1 MSGFSFA
8 KPSAFSGGTFFK
20 VAEHMTDL
28 ALLVEPKRIQKGV
41 SNTYQGKTTLRD
53 EVTADVTIF
62 ANSEALETGV
72 PTEVIKDAKFVHNML
87 TSTLEQVMGGAMVGI
102 LRRIPTKNGSG
113 YVFRDVAPEVESQ
126 VGDYYQK
133 RESAIADALAS
144 PAMPSFE

>member
-1 MSGFSFA
+1 MGFQFA
-8 KPSAFSGGTFFK
+8 KPSSFSGGTFFR
-20 VAEHMTDL
+20 VSDHMTDL

-41 SNTYQGKTTLRD
+41 SNTYNGKTTLRD

-62 ANSEALETGV
+62 ANSEALEKGE
-72 PTEVIKDAKFVHNML
+72 PSEVIKDAKFVHGML

-102 LRRIPTKNGSG
+102 LRRIPTANGSG

-133 RESAIADALAS
+133 RESAVADALAS
-144 PAMPSFE
+144 GAMPSFE